1 MNRTLVLGFGDR
13 CTTTVLTPCLP
24 ARMGSNHQFRE
35 RPDTGSTAP
44 ADFIHFVYERAM
56 QVTVCGQ
63 RTRDPTSCMRRPM
76 TPDDASRAS
85 TT

>member
-13 CTTTVLTPCLP
+13 CTATVLTPCLP
-24 ARMGSNHQFRE
+24 TRMDSNHQCRE
-35 RPDTGSTAP
+35 RPDTGNTAP
-44 ADFIHFVYERAM
+44 ADFIRFVYKRAM

-63 RTRDPTSCMRRPM
+63 RTRDPTSCMRWPA

-85 TT
+85 AT